1 MQHVNLRALRRGF
14 SSRFAFDPAAHH
26 ARRNNQTTLNRATR
40 DAGLPLTGT
49 LATVGNA
56 LGGSPPHPKGIRGAV
71 ALPVYSLRRS
81 CSPQRHVHIVRKP
94 PPESQLAG
102 GGSGR
107 GGGGSSAGTQARR
120 ISTWTG
126 FFSQLQVAPGE
137 NAFCG
142 AHRRS
147 APPICLI
154 VGGQISNFHRWFFSA
169 SGTGVPGPGI
179 DSVPP

>member
-107 GGGGSSAGTQARR
+107 GGE
-120 ISTWTG
+120 
-126 FFSQLQVAPGE
+126 V
-137 NAFCG
+137 
-142 AHRRS
+142 
-147 APPICLI
+147 
-154 VGGQISNFHRWFFSA
+154 
-169 SGTGVPGPGI
+169 
-179 DSVPP
+179 VPPEHKPDESPRGQDFFLNFRLLRAKTHFAVRIGDPHRLFA

>member
-1 MQHVNLRALRRGF
+1 MAQTVSAPFQVSNFLCLQSMQHVNLRALRRGF

-49 LATVGNA
+49 LATAGNA

-107 GGGGSSAGTQARR
+107 GGEGLKRPERGGGAISRVKGIFSHLNWGARLYSFDLLLNTR
-120 ISTWTG
+120 C
-126 FFSQLQVAPGE
+126 P
-137 NAFCG
+137 
-142 AHRRS
+142 
-147 APPICLI
+147 
-154 VGGQISNFHRWFFSA
+154 A
-169 SGTGVPGPGI
+169 SF
-179 DSVPP
+179 